1 MKNKQ
6 KMEGMRLKGDATQ
19 TSDLASTDMKMNNV
33 AATNATQR
41 IEGKEQSIEVFGWR
55 GRGLWAVVGLV
66 AVALAWIVAKVLIK

>member
-6 KMEGMRLKGDATQ
+6 KMEGLRLKGDATQ
-19 TSDLASTDMKMNNV
+19 TSDLASTEMEMKDV

-41 IEGKEQSIEVFGWR
+41 IAGKEQSIEVFGWK

-66 AVALAWIVAKVLIK
+66 VVALAWIVAKVLMK